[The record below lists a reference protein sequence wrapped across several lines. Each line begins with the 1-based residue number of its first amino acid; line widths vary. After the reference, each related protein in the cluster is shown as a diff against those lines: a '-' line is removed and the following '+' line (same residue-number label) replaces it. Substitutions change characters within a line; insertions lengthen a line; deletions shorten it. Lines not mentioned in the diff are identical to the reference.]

1 MSNRS
6 SSSTFFR
13 LVVTYVGPYRVRLA
27 VGILAGAL
35 VGGSVFGVL
44 QSSTGFFRPFD
55 TSSAPSGTVRTG
67 VDSPSGAVPVLE
79 AADSSADS
87 GSAVQSPDAEEIPPW
102 KRDRLDRILGILD
115 RLGVEHVS
123 RDQAMSRG
131 LMLLAAA
138 TVLAFVLLRMVA
150 IVLNRYFLR
159 WVGSRVVVD
168 IRNDLFGTLQRQ
180 SLAFFAKCDVGQLIS
195 RCTYDTARIE
205 GAIASTIADMARAPF
220 EIVAA
225 LAFVAHYAGQCNLG
239 STVLLFA
246 VVLPV
251 SIGPI
256 IILGRFVKRYA
267 KRSFRRI
274 SVLVSRMQE
283 NFTCVRVVKAY
294 NMEERETERFR
305 ELSENYF
312 RAVIRAVG
320 AEVLMTPVMEC
331 VAAVCLCLFFVI
343 CYFRQI
349 PISQMFP
356 MAIAGFL
363 AYKPFKQLAKI
374 NAALQRSAAAAERIF
389 SLLDTDTSLPMAPNP
404 VTVKSFEDRIVFHNV
419 DFSYGEEQSPVLRG
433 VSFEMP
439 KGSVVAFVGE
449 TGSGKTTVANLLA
462 RFYDPTG
469 GSVLMDG
476 VDLRDMDL
484 GALRR
489 IIGVVTQETILFNDS
504 IANNISYGSPEA
516 DMADII
522 DAAKKANAHDFI
534 IAEPGGYERTVGDKG
549 AQLSGGQRQR
559 IAIARAILKNP
570 PILIL
575 DEATSALDTATE
587 QLVQDAINR
596 VMEDRTVFAIAH
608 RLSTI
613 KHADMICLLDNG
625 CILERGTHEQLYGA
639 NGRYRELCDMQ
650 FS

>member
-1 MSNRS
+1 
-6 SSSTFFR
+6 
-13 LVVTYVGPYRVRLA
+13 
-27 VGILAGAL
+27 

-44 QSSTGFFRPFD
+44 QSSTGLFRPFD
-55 TSSAPSGTVRTG
+55 PSRATGEADVRTG
-67 VDSPSGAVPVLE
+67 DAPPHDAVIQREDADPPPVL
-79 AADSSADS
+79 DD
-87 GSAVQSPDAEEIPPW
+87 GTITRTDVPPK
-102 KRDRLDRILGILD
+102 KRDKLDRILGYLD
-115 RLGVEHVS
+115 RFGIESVN
-123 RDQAMSRG
+123 RDQALSRG
-131 LMLLAAA
+131 LMLLAAF
-138 TVLAFVLLRMVA
+138 TVLGFVLLRMVA
-150 IVLNRYFLR
+150 IVVNRYFLR
-159 WVGSRVVVD
+159 WVGARVVVD
-168 IRNDLFGTLQRQ
+168 IRNDLFECLQRQ
-180 SLAFFAKCDVGQLIS
+180 SLSYFAKCDVGQLIS

-225 LAFVAHYAGQCNLG
+225 LMFVAQYAREYNLG
-239 STVLLFA
+239 GTVLLFA
-246 VVLPV
+246 VILPI

-256 IILGRFVKRYA
+256 LILGRLVKRYA

-294 NMEERETERFR
+294 NMEEREIERFE
-305 ELSENYF
+305 ELSESYF
-312 RAVIRAVG
+312 RAVIRAIG
-320 AEVLMTPVMEC
+320 AEVLMTPVMEF
-331 VAAVCLCLFFVI
+331 VAAFCLCLFFVV

-356 MAIAGFL
+356 MAFAGFL

-374 NAALQRSAAAAERIF
+374 NAALQRSSAAAERVF
-389 SLLDTDTSLPMAPNP
+389 SLLDVDTSLPEAPDAVP
-404 VTVKSFEDRIVFHNV
+404 VEAFTDRIAFEHV
-419 DFSYGEEQSPVLRG
+419 DFSYGEDQSPVLRD
-433 VSFEMP
+433 VCFDMP

-469 GSVLMDG
+469 GRVLMDKN
-476 VDLRDMDL
+476 DLRDL
-484 GALRR
+484 QIKSLRR
-489 IIGVVTQETILFNDS
+489 IVGVVTQETILFNDT
-504 IANNISYGSPEA
+504 IANNIAYGSTDA
-516 DMADII
+516 TMDDII
-522 DAAKKANAHDFI
+522 DAAKKANAHEFI

-559 IAIARAILKNP
+559 VAIARAILKNP

-613 KHADMICLLDNG
+613 KHADMICVLDSG
-625 CILERGTHEQLYGA
+625 RIIERGTHDELYRA